1 MSVSVSVGV
10 NVGCVSVMSMEGN
23 GGCQW
28 GAMGGCQWG
37 RFFLTTLKLHSKCM
51 PKVVKKNRPH

>member
-37 RFFLTTLKLHSKCM
+37 RFFLTTLGIHLGCNF
-51 PKVVKKNRPH
+51 KVVKKN

>member
-28 GAMGGCQWG
+28 GSNERLSMGTVLLDNFEATSQ
-37 RFFLTTLKLHSKCM
+37 M
-51 PKVVKKNRPH
+51 YA

>member
-1 MSVSVSVGV
+1 MSVSVGVGV

-37 RFFLTTLKLHSKCM
+37 RFFLTTLKLRQKCM

>member
-37 RFFLTTLKLHSKCM
+37 LSMGTVLLDNFEATSQM
-51 PKVVKKNRPH
+51 YA

>member
-1 MSVSVSVGV
+1 MSVSVGVGV

-37 RFFLTTLKLHSKCM
+37 RFFLTTLGIHLGCNF
-51 PKVVKKNRPH
+51 KVVKKNRPH